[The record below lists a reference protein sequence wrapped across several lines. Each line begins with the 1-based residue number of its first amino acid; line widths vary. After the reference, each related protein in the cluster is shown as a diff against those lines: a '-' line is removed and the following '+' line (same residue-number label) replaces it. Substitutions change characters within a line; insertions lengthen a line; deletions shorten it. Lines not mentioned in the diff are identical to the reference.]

1 MTSEDSP
8 VSVKIYKNDFRAG
21 DDVIK
26 VLLGEVNDGVFCNIL
41 SLALQL
47 KQVIHNPCGRK
58 RKDREE
64 CGGENVDEGE
74 WRGGE
79 GRNRRE
85 RGEGVRRKRERLT
98 ADGVKFPKTLCTH
111 AHTLNICW
119 SFIWKY

>member
-1 MTSEDSP
+1 MASEDSP
-8 VSVKIYKNDFRAG
+8 VSVKIYKDDFRAG

-26 VLLGEVNDGVFCNIL
+26 VLLSEVNDRVFCNIL

-74 WRGGE
+74 WRGGGGKEQERE
-79 GRNRRE
+79 GREYGGKE
-85 RGEGVRRKRERLT
+85 RG
-98 ADGVKFPKTLCTH
+98 
-111 AHTLNICW
+111 
-119 SFIWKY
+119 